1 MASKNQYAN
10 GGNGWRHYT
19 VMALGLMLFAVLLVR
34 LTQLQVLQT
43 DFLQGEGERRSVRD
57 HKLQAFR
64 GMVVDRNGEPL
75 AVSTPVK
82 SVWLNPKQ
90 IIQDKIDIRPMAQYL
105 SISVKQL
112 LTKLKKNQHKEFI
125 YLQRHMNPLMA
136 KKIQDLKLPG
146 VGLQQEFKRFY
157 PAAEVASHVVGF
169 TNIDEQGLEG
179 VELAY
184 DDWLQGTPGKGRMI
198 KDRLGRLVKDLGVI
212 NPAQSGKELMLSID
226 LRLQYQAY
234 RELKASV
241 AQHGAKAGSLIMVDV
256 SSGEILAMVNQPSY
270 NPNNRAALNVAAVR
284 NRSVTDIIEP
294 GSTVKPFTVVAA
306 LMAGQVTDK
315 SVINTHPGTL
325 RLGNKTIRDHRNYG
339 ALDIEGILIKSSNVG
354 VSKLAI
360 NLGGENLWASYQA
373 LGLGKPVGIGLPG
386 EHGGKVAV
394 LANHWSQLQSATL
407 SYGYGLAVTPLQL
420 AQAYQ
425 VLANGGLKQPLSII
439 HKDPE
444 VGEQVIPKDIAQ
456 KVLAMLQGVVSAKGT
471 ARRAK
476 VDGYKVAG
484 KTGTA
489 HKVGSQGYE
498 DEHYSA
504 LFAGIA
510 PANDPKIVTVVVVDD
525 PSGREYYGGEV
536 AAPIF
541 SRVTQA
547 SLRLLKVPPTEI
559 ENNSVAGAHL

>member
-10 GGNGWRHYT
+10 SENGWRHYT
-19 VMALGLMLFAVLLVR
+19 VMVLGLALFAILAVR

-43 DFLQGEGERRSVRD
+43 DFLQGEGERRAVRD
-57 HKLQAFR
+57 HSLQAFR

-90 IIQDKIDIRPMAQYL
+90 IVQDNIDIRPLAQYL
-105 SISVKQL
+105 KLDVKQL
-112 LTKLKKNQHKEFI
+112 LNKLKSNSHKEFV
-125 YLQRHMNPLMA
+125 YLQRHLNPLLA
-136 KKIQDLKLPG
+136 KKIEDLKLPG

-184 DDWLQGTPGKGRMI
+184 DEWLQGTPGKGRMV
-198 KDRLGRLVKDLGVI
+198 KDRLGRLIKDLGVI
-212 NPAQSGKELMLSID
+212 QPAQAGNELMLSID

-241 AQHGAKAGSLIMVDV
+241 AQHGAKGGALIMVDV
-256 SSGEILAMVNQPSY
+256 RSGEILAMVNQPSY

-306 LMAGQVTDK
+306 LMAGQVTEQTI
-315 SVINTHPGTL
+315 INTHPGTL
-325 RLGNKTIRDHRNYG
+325 RVGSKTIRDHRDYG
-339 ALDIEGILIKSSNVG
+339 KLDIEGILIKSSNVG

-360 NLGGENLWASYQA
+360 ELGGDNLWAHYQA

-394 LANHWSQLQSATL
+394 LSNRWSRLQSATL
-407 SYGYGLAVTPLQL
+407 AYGYGLAVTPLQL

-425 VLANGGLKQPLSII
+425 VLANGGLKQPLSIL

-444 VGEQVIPKDIAQ
+444 AGERVIPEDIAN
-456 KVLAMLQGVVSAKGT
+456 KVLAMLQGVVSNKGT

-489 HKVGSQGYE
+489 HKVGRQGYE
-498 DEHYSA
+498 DDHYSA

-559 ENNSVAGAHL
+559 DDNTVAGHL

>member
-1 MASKNQYAN
+1 MASKNQYASSN
-10 GGNGWRHYT
+10 NAWRHYT
-19 VMALGLMLFAVLLVR
+19 VMLFGLCLFALLLVR
-34 LTQLQVLQT
+34 LTQLQILQT
-43 DFLQGEGERRSVRD
+43 DFLQEEGERRSVRD
-57 HKLQAFR
+57 HSLQAFR

-82 SVWLNPKQ
+82 SVWINPKQ
-90 IIQDKIDIRPMAQYL
+90 IIQDKVDIRPLAQFL
-105 SISVKQL
+105 KLNVKQL
-112 LTKLKKNQHKEFI
+112 LTKLKRSSNKEFI
-125 YLQRHMNPLMA
+125 YLQRQMNPLMA
-136 KKIQDLKLPG
+136 QKIKALKLPG

-169 TNIDEQGLEG
+169 TNIDEKGIEG

-184 DDWLQGTPGKGRMI
+184 DEWLQGTPGKGRVI

-212 NPAQSGKELMLSID
+212 NPAQPGKELMLSID

-270 NPNNRAALNVAAVR
+270 NPNNRSRLNTAAVR
-284 NRSVTDIIEP
+284 NRSVTDIFEP

-306 LMAGQVTDK
+306 LMAGQVTAK
-315 SVINTHPGTL
+315 TIINTHPGTL
-325 RLGNKTIRDHRNYG
+325 RLGKKTIRDHRNYG
-339 ALDIEGILIKSSNVG
+339 ELDIEGILIKSSNVG

-360 NLGGENLWASYQA
+360 ELGGENLWKSYQR
-373 LGLGKPVGIGLPG
+373 LGLGKPVGLGLPG

-394 LANHWSQLQSATL
+394 LSNRWSKLQSATL

-425 VLANGGLKQPLSII
+425 VLANGGVKQPLSII
-439 HKDPE
+439 HKEIEP
-444 VGEQVIPKDIAQ
+444 GEQVIPEKVATQ
-456 KVLAMLQGVVSAKGT
+456 VLAMLKGVVSSKGT

-476 VDGYKVAG
+476 VNGYLVAG

-489 HKVGSQGYE
+489 HKVGGNGYE
-498 DEHYSA
+498 DDHYSS

-510 PANDPKIVTVVVVDD
+510 PADNPKIVTIVVVDD
-525 PSGREYYGGEV
+525 PSGQEYYGGEV

-547 SLRLLKVPPTEI
+547 SLRLLKIAPTEI
-559 ENNSVAGAHL
+559 EENFIAGRQL